1 MRVTLVSMFFDLNQ
15 ARPVSF
21 YLDHGRAVLTLDA
34 PMILFCDADTRPG
47 LEAIRGSRPTL
58 YIEKR
63 LADYDYYATL
73 LPIVRRNRETRPSP
87 DPRNTPEYFLLSV
100 FKVYALYLASQR
112 EEFSATH
119 YMWIDLGCAHVVRGI
134 PDAIGP
140 ILAAPRP
147 KIGCCSIHY
156 RPPSELYPMT
166 SYFTGHGK
174 CGIAAGILTVEKPYV
189 SRLFTLANAILYEQV
204 TEGVGHAE
212 EQILVYCYDQHP
224 EWFSLYCGDYYSLA
238 TNYHTTKED
247 LPCVQ
252 YNFVERALAAGRRDI
267 ARLART
273 RLLVVVIS
281 GGDDPVYA
289 QHKAL
294 WRSYATKTPGVDVYF
309 VEAGEPRVTEDTAY
323 VSGQE
328 TWDGILGKTLESFR
342 VLHSETYPFVLR
354 TNLSSVWNFPRL
366 LDLLDTFPRTSL
378 YAGFH
383 GCHKDQIPYISG
395 AGILMSSDVCSL
407 LLDHEAEV
415 QSVGLPDD
423 VSMGA
428 VLTAHGVSLGP
439 RIPRVD
445 IETPHTPI
453 PTDGIHYRVK
463 MVAGDSRDHE
473 PMLVRTILSTW
484 T

>member
-1 MRVTLVSMFFDLNQ
+1 V
-15 ARPVSF
+15 
-21 YLDHGRAVLTLDA
+21 VLSVDA
-34 PMILFCDADTRPG
+34 PLVLFCDAETRPD
-47 LEAIRGSRPTL
+47 LEAIRGTRPTV
-58 YIEKR
+58 YIEKP
-63 LADYDYYATL
+63 LAEYEYYATL

-100 FKVYALYLASQR
+100 FKFYALYLAWQR
-112 EEFSATH
+112 QDFPTTH
-119 YMWIDLGCAHVVRGI
+119 YMWLDLGAAHVVRGL
-134 PDAIGP
+134 PDALLP
-140 ILAAPRP
+140 ILTAPRP

-166 SYFTGHGK
+166 SYFTGAGK
-174 CGIAAGILTVEKPYV
+174 CGIAAGLLTVEVPYV
-189 SRLFTLANAILYEQV
+189 RKLFTLANAIVYQQL

-247 LPCVQ
+247 LRCVQ

-267 ARLART
+267 ARLAT
-273 RLLVVVIS
+273 MRLLVLVIS
-281 GGDDPVYA
+281 GGEDPVYA
-289 QHKAL
+289 HHKAL

-309 VEAGEPRVTEDTAY
+309 VEAGHPHVTEDT
-323 VSGQE
+323 VFIDGQE
-328 TWDGILGKTLESFR
+328 TFDGILRKTIEACR
-342 VLHSETYPFVLR
+342 VLHSETYSFILR

-395 AGILMSSDVCSL
+395 AGILMSPDVCSL
-407 LLDHEAEV
+407 LLDHEADAHA
-415 QSVGLPDD
+415 VGLPDD
-423 VSMGA
+423 VSIGV
-428 VLTAHGVSLGP
+428 VLGAHGIPLGP

-445 IETPHTPI
+445 IETPRTPL

-473 PMLVRTILSTW
+473 PDLVRTILSNW